1 MQHLDIR
8 PQVQHFGD
16 TVIVDLCPGVSLR
29 LSVIDSLK
37 LLADLNRSTQRA
49 MQHVEQE
56 PEDIT
61 LDVTFEE
68 EEETTQR
75 RYV

>member
-8 PQVQHFGD
+8 PNVQNFGD
-16 TVIVDLCPGVSLR
+16 TIVIDLCPGMSLR

-49 MQHVEQE
+49 MMHVPQE
-56 PEDIT
+56 PEVIT

>member
-1 MQHLDIR
+1 MQHLDINPR
-8 PQVQHFGD
+8 VQNFGD
-16 TVIVDLCPGVSLR
+16 TIIVDLCPGVSLR
-29 LSVIDSLK
+29 LAIVDSLK

-49 MQHVEQE
+49 MQHVQQE
-56 PEDIT
+56 PEDIS

-75 RYV
+75 RTV

>member
-8 PQVQHFGD
+8 PNVQNFGD

-29 LSVIDSLK
+29 LSVVDSLK
-37 LLADLNRSTQRA
+37 LLADLHRSTQRA